1 MTTGPAATP
10 QPPPGL
16 CKAALQ
22 QAPYGIIVCRADGCI
37 AFANELA
44 STLLRHEL
52 IGHKLNTVIDIE
64 ERVLTAW
71 RELLEGNRTSATM
84 LFSLPPDQTHS
95 RKARLSLQ
103 AQVLDG
109 TFAGIEDHVLIFVDD
124 LNNKRDLLLTDSLD
138 ELVAETGKELEAIQ
152 QQLIQSGKKTGM
164 TETAGAI
171 AHELRQP
178 LTTVLGL
185 IELLGVQESLSD
197 DPQLKRSLE
206 TIQKQCLKMADII
219 KNMEQLVTYK
229 TRPYVNGRNI
239 LDLNQSSRNNDPQK

>member
-1 MTTGPAATP
+1 
-10 QPPPGL
+10 
-16 CKAALQ
+16 
-22 QAPYGIIVCRADGCI
+22 
-37 AFANELA
+37 
-44 STLLRHEL
+44 
-52 IGHKLNTVIDIE
+52 
-64 ERVLTAW
+64 
-71 RELLEGNRTSATM
+71 
-84 LFSLPPDQTHS
+84 
-95 RKARLSLQ
+95 
-103 AQVLDG
+103 
-109 TFAGIEDHVLIFVDD
+109 
-124 LNNKRDLLLTDSLD
+124 
-138 ELVAETGKELEAIQ
+138 
-152 QQLIQSGKKTGM
+152 M